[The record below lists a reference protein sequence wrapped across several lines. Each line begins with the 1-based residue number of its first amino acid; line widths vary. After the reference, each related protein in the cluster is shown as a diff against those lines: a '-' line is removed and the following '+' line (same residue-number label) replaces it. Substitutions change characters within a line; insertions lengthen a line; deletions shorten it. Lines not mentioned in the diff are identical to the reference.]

1 MRRSLPPTGE
11 AGRGRPV
18 KIGRVFADLLS
29 PLSADIPFAE
39 GLSRA
44 LRSLV
49 EATGARAGLLTFQPP
64 RGQPLAVTVAAR
76 GVSPAVEA
84 AMRKH
89 LHTAPRTAR
98 RSP

>member
-18 KIGRVFADLLS
+18 KIGRIFADLLS

-39 GLSRA
+39 GLSRT
-44 LRSLV
+44 LHSLV
-49 EATGARAGLLTFQPP
+49 QATGASAGLLTFEPP

-84 AMRKH
+84 AMRSRPH
-89 LHTAPRTAR
+89 EAPRTTR
-98 RSP
+98 R